1 MNSENPLR
9 QDQADIPHRS
19 RWRPGLWVALGFTS
33 AVVMIAAFQAWGS
46 RAESQPTCPPG
57 ITSFEART
65 PARAT
70 DINCNFANL
79 DNRLEAVESSVMFF
93 TSSSCPAGYVPY
105 ELGQGRYVVGAP
117 ASAPVGGTVGNA
129 LSDRENRPVGQHTHV
144 ATQPAHNHNWND
156 PGHTHQIR
164 SSDNDANGGNND
176 YGSADF
182 RRNNTE
188 RAFTGIRFDPQAPVI
203 TVEDAGSVAGT
214 PAPYVQ
220 LRVCVR
226 AP

>member
-9 QDQADIPHRS
+9 QDQTSVQR

-57 ITSFEART
+57 LTRFEART

-79 DNRLEAVESSVMFF
+79 DDRLEAVESSVMFF
-93 TSSSCPAGYVPY
+93 TSNSCPAGYLPY
-105 ELGQGRYVVGAP
+105 ELGEGRYLVGAP
-117 ASAPVGGTVGNA
+117 ASAPVGGTVGSA

-144 ATQPAHNHNWND
+144 ATQEPHNHNWND
-156 PGHTHQIR
+156 PGHSHGIR
-164 SSDNDANGGNND
+164 SASSDDSGGNND
-176 YGSADF
+176 YGNNHVRTNLTDSAVT
-182 RRNNTE
+182 N
-188 RAFTGIRFDPQAPVI
+188 IRFEAQAPAV
-203 TVEDAGSVAGT
+203 TVANAGTVAGT